1 MNIEKKIMIQY
12 RKLDGTLGEIDP
24 NKLYKIDTNGNTFKV
39 TLKHY
44 GWDEYDFWYDEIPDI
59 IELRIG

>member
-1 MNIEKKIMIQY
+1 MIQY

-39 TLKHY
+39 TLKYY

>member
-1 MNIEKKIMIQY
+1 MIQY

-24 NKLYKIDTNGNTFKV
+24 NKLYKIETEGNTFKV
-39 TLKHY
+39 TLKYY
-44 GWDEYDFWYDEIPDI
+44 GWDEYDFWYDEISDI

>member
-1 MNIEKKIMIQY
+1 MIQY

-24 NKLYKIDTNGNTFKV
+24 NKLYKIETEGNTFKV
-39 TLKHY
+39 TLKYY

>member
-39 TLKHY
+39 TLKYY
-44 GWDEYDFWYDEIPDI
+44 GWDEYDFWYDEILDI

>member
-1 MNIEKKIMIQY
+1 MIQY

-24 NKLYKIDTNGNTFKV
+24 NNLYKIDTNGNTFKV
-39 TLKHY
+39 TLKYY

>member
-1 MNIEKKIMIQY
+1 MIQY

-39 TLKHY
+39 TLKYY
-44 GWDEYDFWYDEIPDI
+44 GWDEYDFWYDEISDI

>member
-39 TLKHY
+39 TLKYY

>member
-24 NKLYKIDTNGNTFKV
+24 NKLYKIDTSGNTFKV
-39 TLKHY
+39 TLKYY